1 MLKDIIAISGKP
13 GLYKLVSSA
22 SNSIIV
28 EALEGGKRF
37 PVFGASQVSALQDIA
52 IYTNT
57 TEVQLSEVMQS
68 IYEKLNGGKCTIV
81 KSKPKELSEF
91 FEEVL
96 PDYDQDRVYASDMKK
111 IYGWYNI
118 LLEHDYLPL
127 ETEEKKAEDEAVDK

>member
-52 IYTNT
+52 IYTNA

-68 IYEKLNGGKCTIV
+68 IYTKLAGEKCTIV
-81 KSKPKELSEF
+81 KSSAKELSSFMED
-91 FEEVL
+91 VL
-96 PDYDQDRVYASDMKK
+96 PDYDQDRVYVSDMKK

-118 LLEHDYLPL
+118 LLKHGLLPI
-127 ETEEKKAEDEAVDK
+127 EEASAEPEKQVEE